1 MSETW
6 IGIALASAGALT
18 TMAGAALYLLPGPGI
33 PVIAAGIAFLVTGV
47 AMLGTDATRR

>member
-18 TMAGAALYLLPGPGI
+18 TMAGAALYVLPGPGI
-33 PVIAAGIAFLVTGV
+33 PLLTVGIACPVTGV
-47 AMLGTDATRR
+47 AILGSDATLR